1 MNERNTHDRTYAAGI
16 FAPPAFAAQQGE
28 RWRRFLERIGTRSDD
43 FATRLSRARFV
54 YLHRRENATHWL
66 PL

>member
-1 MNERNTHDRTYAAGI
+1 MSEFSSPRPQTAYAATQFGGL
-16 FAPPAFAAQQGE
+16 PGE
-28 RWRRFLERIGTRSDD
+28 KWRRFLERIGTKSND

-54 YLHRRENATHWL
+54 YMHRRESHTHWL

>member
-1 MNERNTHDRTYAAGI
+1 MNQHFDKSRDDSTQ
-16 FAPPAFAAQQGE
+16 FATFQGE
-28 RWRRFLERIGTRSDD
+28 RWRRFLERVGTRSND

-54 YLHRRENATHWL
+54 YLHRREANSTHWL

>member
-1 MNERNTHDRTYAAGI
+1 MNQNPDNGRDDTPQ
-16 FAPPAFAAQQGE
+16 FATSQGE
-28 RWRRFLERIGTRSDD
+28 RWRRFLERIGTRSND

-54 YLHRRENATHWL
+54 YLHRNEASSTHWL